1 MKILFIVAPFPYPP
15 DTGSRKLISD
25 WLDAACR
32 KHGVDLIAI
41 DERGG
46 TARAIPEL
54 PGVCSELLPV
64 SVGKSIVAR
73 LTRFVASF
81 GRGIPATSLV
91 YVPCDVEQRVRKH
104 VGAQSYDAAVL
115 TENDVAGFATLLA
128 SSVPLVLFKHS
139 VQAADA
145 RDARLR
151 HGLGAPRWMLAEW
164 IVRRFRLG
172 RRGIDRLEG
181 WPRVAKPPAY
191 CFMRSTSPNSHKSA
205 LTRI

>member
-1 MKILFIVAPFPYPP
+1 MGCARKTVRSARSIPNEDSFHRRAVPISPGHRLP
-15 DTGSRKLISD
+15 KLISH

-73 LTRFVASF
+73 LTRLVASF

-91 YVPCDVEQRVRKH
+91 YMPGDVEQRVRKH

-128 SSVPLVLFKHS
+128 PSVPLFYSSIPFKRPTH
-139 VQAADA
+139 VMHACATA
-145 RDARLR
+145 
-151 HGLGAPRWMLAEW
+151 W
-164 IVRRFRLG
+164 G
-172 RRGIDRLEG
+172 RRAGCWPNGSCAVLDLEG
-181 WPRVAKPPAY
+181 AESIASRVS
-191 CFMRSTSPNSHKSA
+191 RESQSHQRTA
-205 LTRI
+205 L